1 MEWSLAIQKDW
12 KSSNALMGVPSWTDM
27 VMSRARQP
35 NIIMGT
41 KQYDTKIDEVRDTEG
56 DNICTHPK
64 RHQNPFTGSKE
75 VVDHHKITCWENE
88 KIGEEVT
95 VEMNEMAE

>member
-27 VMSRARQP
+27 VMSRARHP

-41 KQYDTKIDEVRDTEG
+41 KQYDTKIDEVRDMEG

-64 RHQNPFTGSKE
+64 MQVAMMRIWSYELCSTRISLSATKT
-75 VVDHHKITCWENE
+75 TCIQIVNSH
-88 KIGEEVT
+88 
-95 VEMNEMAE
+95 A